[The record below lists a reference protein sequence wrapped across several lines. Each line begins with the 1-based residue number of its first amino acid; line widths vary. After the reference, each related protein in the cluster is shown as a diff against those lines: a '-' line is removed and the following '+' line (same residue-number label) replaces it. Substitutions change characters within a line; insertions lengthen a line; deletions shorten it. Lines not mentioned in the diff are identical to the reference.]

1 MQIRSS
7 TSSSTSMSDPRE
19 IRITATK
26 PDVFASLD
34 QPARYKGAW
43 GGRGSG
49 KSHYFAQ
56 ALVLEC
62 FSYPGTRAV
71 CIREYQRTLQQSSKA
86 LVEATIRRLGL
97 ISSFR
102 ILHDRI
108 ETPGGGVIIFAGMRD
123 HTAES
128 IKSLEGCRRAWIEE
142 AQTLTE
148 RSLKLLTPTI
158 REPNAEIWASW
169 NPRHR
174 TDAIDKFLR
183 GNPPDNAIVVRANYS
198 DNPWF
203 PTGLEADR
211 LYDER
216 HSGAHYRHVWEGD
229 YMQVFE
235 GAYFA
240 DDLAMADKDG
250 RIGEVRAD
258 PNLSLRAFWDIGGA
272 GARADATAIWV
283 VQFIS
288 QEIRVLDYIELKGQK
303 VGDVLAELRHRG
315 WEKAIC
321 HLPHDGSN
329 ANNVTGKTY
338 EDHIREAGLSTTVT
352 RNAGAVAA
360 RRRIE
365 AVRRL
370 FPKMW
375 FNLTPTESGRLALGY
390 YHPKRDETRNVD
402 LGPEHDWS
410 SHAADAFGL
419 MAISYEE
426 PSKTSNFN
434 RAIEY
439 PKYGVI

>member
-1 MQIRSS
+1 MPIRSN

-19 IRITATK
+19 IRIRATK
-26 PDVFASLD
+26 PDVFAPLD

-62 FSYPGTRAV
+62 FSHPGTRAV

-86 LVEATIRRLGL
+86 LVEGTIRRLGL
-97 ISSFR
+97 IGSFR

-123 HTAES
+123 HTAKS

-158 REPNAEIWASW
+158 REPDAEIWASW

-203 PTGLEADR
+203 PPGLEADR
-211 LYDER
+211 LYDEK

-240 DDLAMADKDG
+240 DSLAMADKDG

-258 PNLSLRAFWDIGGA
+258 PNL
-272 GARADATAIWV
+272 
-283 VQFIS
+283 
-288 QEIRVLDYIELKGQK
+288 
-303 VGDVLAELRHRG
+303 
-315 WEKAIC
+315 
-321 HLPHDGSN
+321 
-329 ANNVTGKTY
+329 
-338 EDHIREAGLSTTVT
+338 
-352 RNAGAVAA
+352 VAA
-360 RRRIE
+360 CLLGHRRGRRQGRCDGNLDC
-365 AVRRL
+365 AVHL
-370 FPKMW
+370 
-375 FNLTPTESGRLALGY
+375 L
-390 YHPKRDETRNVD
+390 
-402 LGPEHDWS
+402 
-410 SHAADAFGL
+410 
-419 MAISYEE
+419 
-426 PSKTSNFN
+426 
-434 RAIEY
+434 
-439 PKYGVI
+439 